1 MSLMPRRALLL
12 GVVFLAACATAGAGG
27 EGGVEMALK
36 RAGGWSTLRVRPG
49 VINGPSVTLELRRGR
64 LSGTYQGRSI
74 NLEVTRETLSGQV
87 GTGAADPAGGTI
99 EVDIAGPPEN
109 LEVSG
114 LWCGQRVHVTITP
127 ESLRGTI
134 RGPAAGQCQY
144 VLDRLDH
151 GARVGTSICRGMPED
166 TRLELPEAL
175 GGLLKPAQVVA
186 VLLVLLS
193 TPP

>member
-1 MSLMPRRALLL
+1 MTLTPRRALLL
-12 GVVFLAACATAGAGG
+12 GLALLPACATAGGG
-27 EGGVEMALK
+27 AGGVEMGLK
-36 RAGGWSTLRVRPG
+36 RAGAWSTLRVRPG
-49 VINGPSVTLELRRGR
+49 EITGPSAMLELRRGR
-64 LSGTYQGRSI
+64 LYGTYQGRAFT
-74 NLEVTRETLSGQV
+74 LDVTADTLHGQV
-87 GTGAADPAGGTI
+87 GVGQADPGGGAI
-99 EVDIAGPPEN
+99 EVDISGPPEN
-109 LEVSG
+109 LEISG
-114 LWCGQRVHVTITP
+114 LWCGQRAHVTITP

-175 GGLLKPAQVVA
+175 GGLLKTAQVVA
-186 VLLVLLS
+186 LLLILLS